1 MSISLHPTTTVTETA
16 STSPTSTSNISYAA
30 ALPQDVVTV
39 KWDCPSITSYTTSN
53 LQTNQVFA
61 VTCGVDYSNH
71 IAATQGGIVA
81 DIVGIVAYSAA
92 DCMDACASM
101 NFFASQWGFSTKCA
115 GITFGEQ
122 MSLEYSKNGAN
133 CFLKNG
139 TSVNPVSYGEALS
152 ASVVT

>member
-1 MSISLHPTTTVTETA
+1 VTETA
-16 STSPTSTSNISYAA
+16 PSSPTSTSNISYAA

-53 LQTNQVFA
+53 LQENQVFA
-61 VTCGVDYSNH
+61 VTCGVDYYNH

-92 DCMDACASM
+92 DCMDACATM
-101 NFFASQWGFSTKCA
+101 NIFASRWGFSTKCA
-115 GITFGEQ
+115 GITFGER
-122 MSLEYSKNGAN
+122 MSFEYSKNGAN

-139 TSVNPVSYGEALS
+139 TSVNPISNDKALS